1 MIVTED
7 RPRALVEGD
16 KEPIS
21 AEVLFA
27 EARERGRRRRNR
39 AILTGAVALA
49 IVLVGT
55 VAIVQSQV
63 PPKVTQRP
71 APAEITDSEGFP
83 TEIVAWEAP
92 TAGHEGG
99 IEVISSKTG
108 KTLRTLVKNTGKTS
122 AVPYSLDNPLAYV
135 SYGFDLTND
144 GRTLYFNSDNEIE
157 SVSTSGGAVSRIAYG
172 TNPVV
177 SPDGMMLAYQPGR
190 AKFNFGYVDG
200 PKFAIKDLRTGQT
213 KSLAIPAVLSGQKV
227 TLAWLPD
234 SHRLVVHASDL
245 SQCLGGFNCP
255 APLSRNPK
263 WSNTTQF
270 LDTAD
275 YAFTPVRTATS
286 AALDESASFM
296 PQLDGAG
303 SSGNLVRVSAVAYA
317 NSPSSFTEV
326 GTLDVSSGVL
336 HWQYRVPAG
345 FNIGVDVAQ
354 LPGQDSGTHFI
365 LDSNNNHVAG
375 LHRWSPSRSATPEPV
390 GKTARILAPGRYW
403 VFA

>member
-16 KEPIS
+16 RELIS

-39 AILTGAVALA
+39 TILTGAVALA

-55 VAIVQSQV
+55 VVIVQSQV

-71 APAEITDSEGFP
+71 APAAITDSEGFP
-83 TEIVAWEAP
+83 TEIVAWDAP

-108 KTLRTLVKNTGKTS
+108 KTLRTLVRNTAKPSDLTNS
-122 AVPYSLDNPLAYV
+122 TDNPLAYV

-144 GRTLYFNSDNEIE
+144 GRTLYFNSGNEIE

-172 TNPVV
+172 TNPIV

-213 KSLAIPAVLSGQKV
+213 KSLAIPAVLPGQKV

-234 SHRLVVHASDL
+234 SHRLVIHASDL
-245 SQCLGGFNCP
+245 IHCVGGAC
-255 APLSRNPK
+255 LSRGLPNPA
-263 WSNTTQF
+263 WSNTTQI
-270 LDTAD
+270 LDTSD
-275 YAFTPVRTATS
+275 YAFAPVRAATS

-303 SSGNLVRVSAVAYA
+303 SSGNVVRVSAVADA
-317 NSPSSFTEV
+317 NTASSFTEV
-326 GTLDVSSGVL
+326 GTLDVASGVL

-345 FNIGVDVAQ
+345 FNIGVNLVQ

-365 LDSNNNHVAG
+365 LNSNNIHFLG
-375 LHRWSPSRSATPEPV
+375 LHKWSPSRSATPEPV
-390 GKTARILAPGRYW
+390 GKTARILSPSRYW
-403 VFA
+403 TFA